1 MFQERTFAKFR
12 SRIRKSAHF
21 RHVLALKRA
30 RHEGLIRAATRY
42 RLWSRILK
50 SAPVHTESTSD
61 STEIELHTLCYWRDY
76 LCAMWAL
83 KSFYRFSGA
92 RYPLVI
98 HIQGFATPLMLRRM
112 RKHFPDARI
121 VTEAEADPLVERWL
135 AERDLHQLLVRRKQN
150 PFILRLCDFFITC
163 RTPYLMMFDSDVL
176 FFDRPAEL
184 LAPAQ
189 SHTAFVFMRDFS
201 SGYTISPET
210 AREIFG
216 IDMEPLL
223 NAGIAVIKRGAVDL
237 GRCNELLATD
247 AIGNGEPSFQD
258 QTLYALIA
266 SESKQLQYLPSTYV
280 LSLEAGRSFN
290 GITARHY
297 AGDSRPLMTSEGM
310 PYLIERGLLEFPTR

>member
-1 MFQERTFAKFR
+1 MFLERTIGKFR
-12 SRIRKSAHF
+12 SSIRKSPHF

-30 RHEGLIRAATRY
+30 RHEGLIRATTRH

-50 SAPVHTESTSD
+50 SAPVHTETTSD
-61 STEIELHTLCYWRDY
+61 SAEIELHTLCYWRDY

-83 KSFYRFSGA
+83 KSFYHFSGA

-98 HIQGFATPLMLRRM
+98 HFQGFTTPLMLRRM
-112 RKHFPDARI
+112 RRHFPDARI
-121 VTEAEADPLVERWL
+121 VTEAEADPLIERWL

-163 RTPYLMMFDSDVL
+163 RSPYMMMFDSDVL

-184 LAPAQ
+184 LAPPQ
-189 SHTAFVFMRDFS
+189 SRTAFVFMRDFS
-201 SGYTISPET
+201 SGYTISPEA

-216 IDMEPLL
+216 IDVEPLL
-223 NAGIAVIKRGAVDL
+223 NAGIAVIRRDAVDL

-247 AIGNGEPSFQD
+247 AIGNGEPSYQD

-266 SESKQLQYLPSTYV
+266 SESKQLQYLPSAYL
-280 LSLEAGRSFN
+280 LSLEAGRSFD

-310 PYLIERGLLEFPTR
+310 PYLIERGLLEFPTS

>member
-1 MFQERTFAKFR
+1 MFQERTIGTFR
-12 SRIRKSAHF
+12 SSIRKSPLF

-30 RHEGLIRAATRY
+30 RHEGFIRAATRH

-50 SAPVHTESTSD
+50 SAPVHTESTNE

-83 KSFYRFSGA
+83 KSFYHFSRA
-92 RYPLVI
+92 RYPLFI
-98 HIQGFATPLMLRRM
+98 HIQGFTTPLMLRRL

-121 VTEAEADPLVERWL
+121 VTEAETDPLIERWL
-135 AERDLHQLLVRRKQN
+135 ADRDLHQLLARRKQN

-163 RTPYLMMFDSDVL
+163 RSPYLMMFDSDIL

-184 LAPAQ
+184 LAPPQ
-189 SHTAFVFMRDFS
+189 SHAAFVFMRDCS

-216 IDMEPLL
+216 IDMAPLL
-223 NAGIAVIKRGAVDL
+223 NAGIAVIRRDAIDL
-237 GRCNELLATD
+237 RRCDELLATD
-247 AIGNGEPSFQD
+247 AIGNGEPSYQD
-258 QTLYALIA
+258 QTIYALIA
-266 SESKQLQYLPSTYV
+266 SEGRQLQYLPSTYL
-280 LSLEAGRSFN
+280 LSLEAGRSFD

-310 PYLIERGLLEFPTR
+310 PRLIEKGLLEFPTR